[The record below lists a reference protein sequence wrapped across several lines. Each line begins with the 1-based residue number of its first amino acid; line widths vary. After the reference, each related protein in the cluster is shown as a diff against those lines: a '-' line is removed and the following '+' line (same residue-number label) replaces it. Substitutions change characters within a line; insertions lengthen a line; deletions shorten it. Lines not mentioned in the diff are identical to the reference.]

1 MSLIECPECKKEIS
15 DKASSCPNCGCPI
28 TPELIEKE
36 KRIKKMMMLRMERQN
51 RKLAQ
56 ENENRKKWK
65 ELGYDGISLDFVENS
80 LSKEQIEKLFS
91 DKILSK
97 KIYSIFDETV
107 SGCISSDKY
116 YSTIFGKN
124 AKEAGVRMVLDIPL
138 RQETLLFTDNFLVV
152 TYKEMTH
159 FWKDGSYYSKYTYE
173 TIKDKLLVIPY
184 FKILELN
191 INSKNIKGAWQP
203 VTQNKTGNATVGA
216 VVGGAL
222 GGATGAVIG
231 ASVASKP
238 RKVNIIN
245 GGSFNDDIYR
255 FSLKV
260 NRRNTITTT
269 IEQDL
274 FGISNTDLKIEH
286 RSCWTYTM
294 NNILFGSKHSLYQ
307 LSNRE
312 EADEICNEYISKYK
326 SIINS
331 STNYE
336 LRKKVLNY
344 INSNINKKIEL
355 AEYCSNKEFLLTIY
369 KVLEENNADVFINIK
384 DNIKEII
391 NKYNNQDLKI
401 ENINKQ
407 INKLKEE
414 KNSLSIFKVSK
425 KKEIQNQISYLEETL
440 NDLYYTDYLDISK
453 KLYEIIN
460 TSIII

>member
-184 FKILELN
+184 FKILVNNFIADVWGEF
-191 INSKNIKGAWQP
+191 SKNSWNLLAIPFFSGIPAKSSLHQVLCVSFIANWP
-203 VTQNKTGNATVGA
+203 KVKNASLGVDA
-216 VVGGAL
+216 VQL
-222 GGATGAVIG
+222 GFPLP
-231 ASVASKP
+231 ASRISSLFSCA
-238 RKVNIIN
+238 RRIN
-245 GGSFNDDIYR
+245 L
-255 FSLKV
+255 SL
-260 NRRNTITTT
+260 
-269 IEQDL
+269 
-274 FGISNTDLKIEH
+274 
-286 RSCWTYTM
+286 
-294 NNILFGSKHSLYQ
+294 
-307 LSNRE
+307 
-312 EADEICNEYISKYK
+312 
-326 SIINS
+326 
-331 STNYE
+331 
-336 LRKKVLNY
+336 
-344 INSNINKKIEL
+344 NSNGLI
-355 AEYCSNKEFLLTIY
+355 
-369 KVLEENNADVFINIK
+369 
-384 DNIKEII
+384 
-391 NKYNNQDLKI
+391 
-401 ENINKQ
+401 
-407 INKLKEE
+407 
-414 KNSLSIFKVSK
+414 
-425 KKEIQNQISYLEETL
+425 
-440 NDLYYTDYLDISK
+440 
-453 KLYEIIN
+453 
-460 TSIII
+460 